1 LNISNQGAAQA
12 LATSGLA
19 AIFGGANQGQAGTMS
34 YYGTGLNV
42 SRCNCPLTENESQY
56 QGVTNWTHLL
66 GNHQIKFGADIRS
79 ASNLRVPSDANR
91 TGQLN
96 FDPRTTSDGG
106 IGGIDLASFMLGDV
120 GAFNRYYSSI
130 LTAAEHQWRFFFY
143 GQDTWRA
150 TSKLTVS
157 YGLRWEIYT
166 PESVNA
172 KGNGGFANIS
182 LAGGPGDGVI
192 RVAGYGP
199 YGLNGNISNDLHAFA
214 PRFGIAYQASDRL
227 VIRGGIG
234 VSYDIGVFGSN
245 FGHTV
250 TQNLPVLQN
259 QNVDATNTVSPN
271 ASPYF
276 IPAFTL
282 AQGPPAPA
290 TITIPSSGVLP
301 LAGPNNNVQPKV
313 RPTKQ
318 VLPSVTN
325 YNLTMQYQVTK
336 SATMELAYVGNEG
349 RHGFAGDGPS
359 YNVNPVNIAGWA
371 LTQANPTLYPQASR
385 QFYNGKFSGGTCCN
399 GGILGDFLGNDA
411 NSNYNSLQIKAT
423 QNMNHG
429 LQFITFYTWSRA
441 LHYNSDNAYAIYPH
455 LSYGPWDQNRNQAF
469 VFNSVYALPFG
480 KGKMFAGNA
489 GKAEDLIIG
498 GWQITGTLNWSS
510 GLPFTPS
517 YGACN
522 SDQDVGICRPNKG
535 PAFGSLPLG
544 GGSFNPIT
552 HTVTYYTP
560 VAPLTVG
567 DTGPFSRPLP
577 GTIGGAGFDAM
588 YGPRYFTTDMS
599 IMKDFAMTERFKL
612 QFRMDAFN
620 IFNHPVLGF
629 NANQGNTCIDCVGTN
644 AGQVTDI
651 EADTMMRALQFAL
664 TLRF

>member
-1 LNISNQGAAQA
+1 
-12 LATSGLA
+12 
-19 AIFGGANQGQAGTMS
+19 
-34 YYGTGLNV
+34 
-42 SRCNCPLTENESQY
+42 
-56 QGVTNWTHLL
+56 
-66 GNHQIKFGADIRS
+66 
-79 ASNLRVPSDANR
+79 
-91 TGQLN
+91 
-96 FDPRTTSDGG
+96 
-106 IGGIDLASFMLGDV
+106 
-120 GAFNRYYSSI
+120 
-130 LTAAEHQWRFFFY
+130 
-143 GQDTWRA
+143 
-150 TSKLTVS
+150 
-157 YGLRWEIYT
+157 
-166 PESVNA
+166 
-172 KGNGGFANIS
+172 
-182 LAGGPGDGVI
+182 VI

-429 LQFITFYTWSRA
+429 LQFITF
-441 LHYNSDNAYAIYPH
+441 
-455 LSYGPWDQNRNQAF
+455 
-469 VFNSVYALPFG
+469 
-480 KGKMFAGNA
+480 
-489 GKAEDLIIG
+489 
-498 GWQITGTLNWSS
+498 
-510 GLPFTPS
+510 
-517 YGACN
+517 
-522 SDQDVGICRPNKG
+522 
-535 PAFGSLPLG
+535 
-544 GGSFNPIT
+544 
-552 HTVTYYTP
+552 
-560 VAPLTVG
+560 
-567 DTGPFSRPLP
+567 
-577 GTIGGAGFDAM
+577 
-588 YGPRYFTTDMS
+588 
-599 IMKDFAMTERFKL
+599 
-612 QFRMDAFN
+612 
-620 IFNHPVLGF
+620 
-629 NANQGNTCIDCVGTN
+629 
-644 AGQVTDI
+644 
-651 EADTMMRALQFAL
+651 
-664 TLRF
+664 